1 MPASPAASTSRIV
14 SSVLPALAAIN
25 SDGGGTASSGCEH
38 AGAGATTPA
47 HVFVLLVEPQALW
60 SGDGTVWLG

>member
-1 MPASPAASTSRIV
+1 MLASARHPRIV
-14 SSVLPALAAIN
+14 SSVLPTLAAIN
-25 SDGGGTASSGCEH
+25 SVGSRTASSECEY

-47 HVFVLLVEPQALW
+47 HVFMLLVEPQALW